1 MLKQYLKAA
10 FLNFNKCSPPT
21 CLHFAIESSRS
32 IQDQALDLQELVWLV
47 ASNNSET
54 EPPTTLF
61 QLGIN
66 ESPFQLGSVP
76 SKERLPS

>member
-1 MLKQYLKAA
+1 MNVDTFSK
-10 FLNFNKCSPPT
+10 PT

-47 ASNNSET
+47 ASHDGEA
-54 EPPTTLF
+54 EPSTALF
-61 QLGIN
+61 QLGID
-66 ESPFQLGSVP
+66 EGPLQLGSVP